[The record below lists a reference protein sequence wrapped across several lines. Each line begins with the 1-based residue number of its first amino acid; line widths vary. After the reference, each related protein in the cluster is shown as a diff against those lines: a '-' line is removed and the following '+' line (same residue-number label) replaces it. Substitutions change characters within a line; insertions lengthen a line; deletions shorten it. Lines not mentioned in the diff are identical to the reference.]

1 MEYLHFHI
9 TLFTPLDFLHTTILS
24 LFGYHIVRAII
35 YEIESLRPEFCSAY
49 GGRPALVPKS
59 AVNNVLRRLDKRL
72 ATVASVR
79 GEESCLTLTA
89 EFDEHFLKVYAE
101 GRSSFTGPRMNNLN
115 LVFPYLIRNIV
126 GLRWH
131 KSTVLS
137 SQQLQ
142 ATHFAV
148 WNWWWVQVRAS

>member
-1 MEYLHFHI
+1 MLD
-9 TLFTPLDFLHTTILS
+9 DFLPIPD
-24 LFGYHIVRAII
+24 A
-35 YEIESLRPEFCSAY
+35 ESLPFYPPESK
-49 GGRPALVPKS
+49 LV
-59 AVNNVLRRLDKRL
+59 VCVLRRLAQRL
-72 ATVASVR
+72 ASVKV
-79 GEESCLTLTA
+79 EESCLTLTA
-89 EFDEHFLKVYAE
+89 EFVEYFLKVYAE